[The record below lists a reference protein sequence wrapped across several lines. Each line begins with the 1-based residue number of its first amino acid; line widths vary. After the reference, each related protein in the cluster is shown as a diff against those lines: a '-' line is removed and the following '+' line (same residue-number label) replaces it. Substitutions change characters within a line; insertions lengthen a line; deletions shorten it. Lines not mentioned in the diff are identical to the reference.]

1 MHMFDTAIAANDNT
15 NRDRNKGRRNCG
27 RIDFVEQMRRIG
39 IVANT
44 HRINSAGF
52 LVTGCSKMVQ
62 AAQKSLTIGGIAFL
76 TGPASQGGIACK
88 QGWELVVDK
97 YNKAGPED
105 RQ

>member
-1 MHMFDTAIAANDNT
+1 MKRKLFFVVVIAAIA
-15 NRDRNKGRRNCG
+15 
-27 RIDFVEQMRRIG
+27 VLPL
-39 IVANT
+39 
-44 HRINSAGF
+44 SA
-52 LVTGCSKMVQ
+52 SVQ